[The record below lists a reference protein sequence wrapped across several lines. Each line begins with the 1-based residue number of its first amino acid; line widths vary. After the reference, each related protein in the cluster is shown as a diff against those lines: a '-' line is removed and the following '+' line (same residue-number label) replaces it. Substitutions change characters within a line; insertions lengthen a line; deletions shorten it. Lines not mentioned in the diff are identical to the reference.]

1 MLVDKQEQTFLESKA
16 LRERVLD
23 TLNEMK
29 KREKEQKLATIKLPN
44 GIVVKANNQDF
55 LDNYIRKYGNKL

>member
-1 MLVDKQEQTFLESKA
+1 MLEDKQEKAFLESKA
-16 LRERVLD
+16 LRERALD

-29 KREKEQKLATIKLPN
+29 KREKEQELATIKLPN

>member
-1 MLVDKQEQTFLESKA
+1 MSNDKQQQTFLESKA
-16 LRERVLD
+16 LRERALD

-29 KREKEQKLATIKLPN
+29 KREKEQKLETIKLPN
-44 GIVVKANNQDF
+44 GIVVKANNQEF

>member
-1 MLVDKQEQTFLESKA
+1 MSEDKQEKAFLESKA
-16 LRERVLD
+16 LSRRALD

-29 KREKEQKLATIKLPN
+29 NIEKRQTLTTIKFPN

>member
-1 MLVDKQEQTFLESKA
+1 MLEDKQEKAFLESKA
-16 LRERVLD
+16 LSRRALD

-29 KREKEQKLATIKLPN
+29 NIEKRQTLTTIKLPN
-44 GIVVKANNQDF
+44 GIVVKANNQEF

>member
-1 MLVDKQEQTFLESKA
+1 MLEDKQEKTFLESKA
-16 LRERVLD
+16 LRERALD

-29 KREKEQKLATIKLPN
+29 KREKEQELTTIKLPN
-44 GIVVKANNQDF
+44 GIVVKANNQEF